1 MKVSLRKGLLAE
13 IGRWV
18 GDNQI
23 GMEKGEFPEKR
34 ACAKI
39 CYLAF
44 LMRNFIKTL
53 CVFLEC
59 SFSKMIR

>member
-39 CYLAF
+39 CYLASSDVK
-44 LMRNFIKTL
+44 LYQNFV
-53 CVFLEC
+53 CVP
-59 SFSKMIR
+59 